1 MMTLGAWAA
10 HPSLLLTAEGVAEM
24 REARGQVPTF
34 DAAMTRTLSGADAAL
49 AAGDRGSAAPRRQG
63 RLHHERHKLQNTKWS
78 TAASPGR

>member
-1 MMTLGAWAA
+1 MKKLLFTLFASMMTLGAWAA

-49 AAGDRGSAAPRRQG
+49 AAEIEVPQPRDG
-63 RLHHERHKLQNTKWS
+63 
-78 TAASPGR
+78 GGG